1 MQDVQV
7 EAHKY
12 ICKTIL
18 KDTDILYDK
27 SIKNVEMNKFF
38 NLVISLIIY
47 QRDKNILEITRI

>member
-1 MQDVQV
+1 MTV
-7 EAHKY
+7 
-12 ICKTIL
+12 TIL

>member
-1 MQDVQV
+1 MTV
-7 EAHKY
+7 
-12 ICKTIL
+12 TIL

-47 QRDKNILEITRI
+47 QRDKNILEVTRILRLKIKDN

>member
-1 MQDVQV
+1 MTV
-7 EAHKY
+7 
-12 ICKTIL
+12 TIL
-18 KDTDILYDK
+18 RDTDILYDK

>member
-1 MQDVQV
+1 MTV
-7 EAHKY
+7 
-12 ICKTIL
+12 TIL

-27 SIKNVEMNKFF
+27 SIKNVEMNNFF